1 MRSRQTNWI
10 MFLIQPAAVCVALVL
25 AWLLRFDFA
34 LPHGRVL
41 LSVMPIF
48 ALIRW
53 AVLYAYQLTHGHWR
67 YTEIGDLKDLLSSVL
82 LGSIILFGVLHWV
95 AGFLWFP
102 RSIYFLEAML
112 TFLLLAGLRVGVR
125 ILLQARESARAGV
138 RIPVLIV
145 GAGSATA
152 ELLPI
157 LGRKG
162 YHAVG
167 LVDDDPAKQRTKFC
181 GVPVLGRI
189 DQLPALAHRHKVCE
203 ILIAV
208 PSATGAQ
215 MFRIT
220 DFCGQAGV
228 PFRAVPELADLVAGK
243 VTISEF
249 REINLDS
256 LLGREPVRMESDTVR
271 ARLSGRVVMVTGAAG
286 SIGSEL
292 CKQIV
297 RFPLRKLVCVDQA
310 ETPLFNLQQ
319 HTLAG
324 AKADIVY
331 PVVDI
336 TDTERMRHQ
345 ILEHGVQVIFHAAAY
360 KHVPLVEE
368 NPYEGLKNN
377 VFGLLDLVEIAEDSG
392 CEDFLLISSDKAVKP
407 TSILGCTKRLGEMIA
422 GARGRSP
429 MRCVSVRFGNVLGSQ
444 GSVIPVFQ
452 EQIRTRRCITVT
464 HPAMTRYFMTV
475 PEAVSLVLQAF
486 TVGDHGNI
494 LVLDMGKPVRILDVA
509 KILIRM
515 SGKSERDVHIIYTG
529 IRPGEKLYE
538 ELFYDSEVRL
548 PTPFPKIM
556 RAQGQLPSWPS
567 LMRSLQEL
575 RVIAYGY
582 RADLIRAKIKQ
593 IIPEYQ
599 GKPILEPDHARAAE
613 LAARQ
618 IQPQIDLRD
627 QSGLV

>member
-1 MRSRQTNWI
+1 ML
-10 MFLIQPAAVCVALVL
+10 LIQPAAVCVALVL

-34 LPHGRVL
+34 LPHWRVL
-41 LSVMPIF
+41 LSVMSIV

-53 AVLYAYQLTHGHWR
+53 TVLYAYQLTHGHWR
-67 YTEIGDLKDLLSSVL
+67 YTEIGDLKEVLSSVL
-82 LGSIILFGVLHWV
+82 LGSIIIFGVLHWV

-125 ILLQARESARAGV
+125 MLSQARESARAGV

-157 LGRKG
+157 LARKG
-162 YHAVG
+162 YSAAG
-167 LVDDDPAKQRTKFC
+167 LVDDDPAKQRTKLC

-292 CKQIV
+292 CRQIV
-297 RFPLRKLVCVDQA
+297 RFPLKKLVCVDQA

-331 PVVDI
+331 PVADI

-377 VFGLLDLVEIAEDSG
+377 VFGLLDLVEIAEESG

-407 TSILGCTKRLGEMIA
+407 SSILGCTKRLGEMIV
-422 GARGRSP
+422 GSRGRSR

-464 HPAMTRYFMTV
+464 HPAMIRYFMTI

-509 KILIRM
+509 KTLIRM
-515 SGKSERDVHIIYTG
+515 SGKSERDVHIVYTG

-548 PTPFPKIM
+548 STPFPKIM
-556 RAQGQLPSWPS
+556 RAQGHLPSWPS

-575 RVIAYGY
+575 RGIAYGY

-599 GKPILEPDHARAAE
+599 GKPILEPDYARAAE

-618 IQPQIDLRD
+618 VQMHLDLRD